1 MKNLLTYL
9 LIISQTHN
17 CFARSNTPDLNL
29 HNDSQIKVARKTYID
44 NLKKCKLLLKS
55 SHPKSV
61 YTEALKYVLKHRMPS
76 AEIFEQLENTSTNDS
91 TIRLEIAQLVT
102 KQSLKLQNLIRL
114 ANESDILKFNNT
126 SHSMLKLFDSIEKLL
141 HQINGIKKLRI

>member
-1 MKNLLTYL
+1 MKTLLTYL

-17 CFARSNTPDLNL
+17 CFARSNTPSDLNL
-29 HNDSQIKVARKTYID
+29 QNDSQIKSSQKTYID
-44 NLKKCKLLLKS
+44 NLKKCKLLLKL
-55 SHPKSV
+55 SHPKSI

-76 AEIFEQLENTSTNDS
+76 ARIFEQLEDTSKNDS

-114 ANESDILKFNNT
+114 SK
-126 SHSMLKLFDSIEKLL
+126 
-141 HQINGIKKLRI
+141 

>member
-1 MKNLLTYL
+1 MTNLLTYL

-44 NLKKCKLLLKS
+44 NLKKCKLLIKS

-141 HQINGIKKLRI
+141 HQKNRIKN